1 MLMNTIPDF
10 APLAAF
16 GVIGFIL
23 WLVFTVGIIVL
34 SVWIGYTIIWR
45 AVRRG
50 LREFYSERPELR

>member
-1 MLMNTIPDF
+1 MNTTPDF

-16 GVIGFIL
+16 GAIGFIL

-34 SVWIGYTIIWR
+34 SVWIGYTLIWR

-50 LREFYSERPELR
+50 MREFYSERPELR